1 MGIRFVCHQC
11 GFALHVKDFQAGKRG
26 KCPNCKC
33 SFRIPATDSS
43 YSTAIEDSE
52 EDSGVASIREAFKKV
67 NNSPATKLA
76 QKPSDS
82 VAISLDLPPIPEVS
96 SRLSDVVS
104 IPKQDEKIRPKT
116 LPASTSVPAVLT
128 AGGAAKWFVRPT
140 SGGQFGP
147 ADSDL
152 LMNWIGESRVTS
164 ESFLW
169 REGMEQWQ
177 LASELLPELFR
188 SNTDTKV
195 PSSVPPLQPPL
206 SAGFDDANV
215 RNFDI
220 GLTGTPTS
228 ATGAMLRKRMQKRRR
243 QLTMVI
249 ILATLSLILLSILI
263 FVLVFRVTTTA
274 PAPTAPAPTASFPPE
289 KLRIPRLVT

>member
-67 NNSPATKLA
+67 TNSSATKLA

-82 VAISLDLPPIPEVS
+82 VAITLELPPVPEVS

-104 IPKQDEKIRPKT
+104 SPKQDEKVRPKT
-116 LPASTSVPAVLT
+116 LPESTSVPAVLA
-128 AGGAAKWFVRPT
+128 AGGAAKWFVRPP

-177 LASELLPELFR
+177 LASELLPELFQ
-188 SNTDTKV
+188 SNADTKV
-195 PSSVPPLQPPL
+195 PTSVPPLQPSL
-206 SAGFDDANV
+206 SAGFDDADV

-220 GLTGTPTS
+220 GLTGIPTS

-263 FVLVFRVTTTA
+263 FVLVFRVTTTT
-274 PAPTAPAPTASFPPE
+274 PAPTTPAPTASFQPE
-289 KLRIPRLVT
+289 SLRIPRLVT